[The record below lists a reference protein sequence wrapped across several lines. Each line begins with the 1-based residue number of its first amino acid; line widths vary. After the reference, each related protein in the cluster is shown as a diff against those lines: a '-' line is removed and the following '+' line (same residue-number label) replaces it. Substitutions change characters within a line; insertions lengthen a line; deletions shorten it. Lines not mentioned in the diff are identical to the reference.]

1 MRALNRHLEGAFD
14 PSKKEKHSGPPEARA
29 GARANAARNS
39 RMPGVGDGAPQH
51 RDPADHSSEAV

>member
-14 PSKKEKHSGPPEARA
+14 PSKKEKHSGPRKLAQEQW
-29 GARANAARNS
+29 ANAARNS

-51 RDPADHSSEAV
+51 RDPADHSGEAA